1 MELNLKNKIIVISGS
16 SKGIGKSIAEILLHE
31 GCKVVINGRNK
42 LNLLK
47 TKNELS
53 KISKNIISIDGDVS
67 KNATINKIKKITIKK
82 WGKIDGIVANASS
95 LENTKNKD
103 SAFLIKYNFE
113 IVYNFVNN
121 LIPSMKKNDASIV
134 IIGSK
139 AGLEDIGAPFYYTV
153 FKSTLSSYVKSMSRK
168 LSEKNIRINLVS
180 PGNILF
186 KNGNWEKKLNTNK
199 SKINRMI
206 KKNVPLKKFGKP
218 QDVSIIVSVLLSN
231 KTGFITG
238 SNFVI
243 DGGQTRSIG

>member
-103 SAFLIKYNFE
+103 SAFLIKYNFD

-134 IIGSK
+134 IIGSI

>member
-103 SAFLIKYNFE
+103 SAFLIKYNFY

-134 IIGSK
+134 IIGSI

>member
-67 KNATINKIKKITIKK
+67 KSATINKIKKITIKK

-134 IIGSK
+134 IIGSI

>member
-1 MELNLKNKIIVISGS
+1 MELNLKNKVIVISGS

-42 LNLLK
+42 SNLLK
-47 TKNELS
+47 TRNELS
-53 KISKNIISIDGDVS
+53 KISKNVISIQGDVS
-67 KNATINKIKKITIKK
+67 KDITINKIKKTTIKK

-95 LENTKNKD
+95 LENRISNN
-103 SAFLIKYNFE
+103 SSFLIKYNFD

-121 LIPSMKKNDASIV
+121 LISSMKKKDASIV
-134 IIGSK
+134 IIGSI
-139 AGLEDIGAPFYYTV
+139 AGLEDIGAPVYYTV
-153 FKSTLSSYVKSMSRK
+153 YKSALSSYVKSMSRE
-168 LSEKNIRINLVS
+168 LSNKNIRINLVS

-186 KNGNWEKKLNTNK
+186 KNGNWEKKLQKNR
-199 SKINRMI
+199 SKIKNMI

-218 QDVSIIVSVLLSN
+218 EDVSIIVSILLSN
-231 KTGFITG
+231 RTGFITG

>member
-53 KISKNIISIDGDVS
+53 KISKKINSIDGDVS
-67 KNATINKIKKITIKK
+67 KNATINKIKKIIIKK

-134 IIGSK
+134 IIGSI